1 MTTTMT
7 KPDPTPETVA
17 KIAEANGALDQF
29 GPITSA
35 DLVRPFVEWL
45 DYLLDLAENVVRTV
59 GFPQELDDGLHERA
73 VALSRILDRAGD
85 LVAMYTESHAPGDDS
100 AVGLHARAMFEAVTG
115 ARELRRDVVVGD
127 EYWSIL
133 AETAK

>member
-1 MTTTMT
+1 MITDDELMALQA
-7 KPDPTPETVA
+7 PRV
-17 KIAEANGALDQF
+17 AEANEALAQF

-45 DYLLDLAENVVRTV
+45 DYLLDLGENVVRTV

-85 LVAMYTESHAPGDDS
+85 LVAMYTESHVPGDHS
-100 AVGLHARAMFEAVTG
+100 AAGLHARGMFEAVTG
-115 ARELRRDVVVGD
+115 LEDFDAT
-127 EYWSIL
+127 W
-133 AETAK
+133 

>member
-7 KPDPTPETVA
+7 KPKLTPETVA
-17 KIAEANGALDQF
+17 RIAEANEALDQF
-29 GPITSA
+29 GPITAA
-35 DLVRPFVEWL
+35 DLVRPFVELL
-45 DYLLDLAENVVRTV
+45 DYLLDFADNVVRTV
-59 GFPQELDDGLHERA
+59 GFPQECDGDLHERA

-85 LVAMYTESHAPGDDS
+85 LVAMYTESHVPGDNDD
-100 AVGLHARAMFEAVTG
+100 AGLHARAMFEAVTG
-115 ARELRRDVVVGD
+115 ARGLRRDVVVGD

>member
-7 KPDPTPETVA
+7 KPELTPETVA
-17 KIAEANGALDQF
+17 KIAEANEVLDQF

-45 DYLLDLAENVVRTV
+45 LYLHDLAENVVSEV
-59 GFPQELDDGLHERA
+59 GFPQECDADLHERA
-73 VALSRILDRAGD
+73 VALSRILDRACD
-85 LVAMYTESHAPGDDS
+85 LVAMYTESHVPTGRS
-100 AVGLHARAMFEAVTG
+100 AVGLHARGMFEAVTG
-115 ARELRRDVVVGD
+115 ARELRHDVVIGD

>member
-17 KIAEANGALDQF
+17 RIAEANEALDQF

-35 DLVRPFVEWL
+35 DLVRPFVQWL
-45 DYLLDLAENVVRTV
+45 DYLLELADVVRTV
-59 GFPQELDDGLHERA
+59 GGPQECDADLHERA

-85 LVAMYTESHAPGDDS
+85 LVAMYAESHVPESHS
-100 AVGLHARAMFEAVTG
+100 AAGLHARGMFEAVTG
-115 ARELRRDVVVGD
+115 ARGLRRDVVIGD
-127 EYWSIL
+127 DYWSIL